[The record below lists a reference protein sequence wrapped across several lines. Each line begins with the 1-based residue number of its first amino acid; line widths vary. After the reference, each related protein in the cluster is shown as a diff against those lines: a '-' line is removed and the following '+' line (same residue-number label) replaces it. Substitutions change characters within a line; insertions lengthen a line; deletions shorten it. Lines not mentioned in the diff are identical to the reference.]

1 MAGLAA
7 AWKAFETRSPDEGT
21 AALRSLHPGSA
32 DQHRN
37 RRGRPRITLRSI
49 RATGPVRLL
58 AGSTKRPFTTKL
70 RHRKGAGYAE
80 AVRSSGGRALGG
92 VPRICG

>member
-7 AWKAFETRSPDEGT
+7 AWKAFEMRSPDEGS
-21 AALRSLHPGSA
+21 AALRSLHPEAA
-32 DQHRN
+32 DPHQKRT
-37 RRGRPRITLRSI
+37 RRPRITLRSI
-49 RATGPVRLL
+49 RATGPVRLP

-70 RHRKGAGYAE
+70 RHRKAAGHAE

-92 VPRICG
+92 VPRTCG